1 MSVSKRELRKYLRQ
15 IKAELL
21 CPCKE
26 RNRILG
32 DLKESISGYLDEHPE
47 ATIESVRAFFG
58 SAQQIAASYVEE
70 LPTPELMQK
79 LKLRRNILRYVV
91 AIVGSAA
98 LLCVALWIATIVTAL
113 ISVHNSSDP
122 HVEIYIEEE

>member
-1 MSVSKRELRKYLRQ
+1 MRVTKRELRKYLRQ

-26 RNRILG
+26 RKRILG
-32 DLKESISGYLDEHPE
+32 NLKESISGYLEEHPE

-70 LPTPELMQK
+70 LPTPELIQK
-79 LKLRRNILRYVV
+79 LKLRRNILRCVV
-91 AIVGSAA
+91 AIVGAAA
-98 LLCVALWIATIVTAL
+98 LLCTALWIATIVTAL

-122 HVEIYIEEE
+122 YIETYIVED

>member
-26 RNRILG
+26 RNRILR

-79 LKLRRNILRYVV
+79 LKLL
-91 AIVGSAA
+91 
-98 LLCVALWIATIVTAL
+98 
-113 ISVHNSSDP
+113 
-122 HVEIYIEEE
+122 